1 MAYFVFDLD
10 LTLADIPMEVYN
22 ELSIIQQV
30 SVNANRQ
37 HRYNEYVKVIA
48 DDELKILTNSVIQN
62 GMLRPEI
69 IPYMVQILNLKLRG
83 RCKGI
88 IIYSNNRDLINLEFV
103 RDVLIECIRRSTE
116 DIPIDTIRSL
126 FCLCI
131 HRLYPG
137 RPTNT
142 MNPPKTWPELR
153 DIMMDNREA
162 CDITESLSPEDIY
175 FFDDMIPRHT
185 IAFQIPRDQYF
196 QVIPYHRDKPENY
209 KDIKE
214 SDVFSFEK
222 VIYKLGYET
231 NSLGGGIYRHTMKN
245 RLKQKKQMRKH
256 KYSKKNKR
264 KNKVGKAKK
273 QN

>member
-10 LTLADIPMEVYN
+10 LTLADIPLEVYN

-30 SVNANRQ
+30 PINADRQ
-37 HRYNEYVKVIA
+37 HRYNEYVKFIA
-48 DDELKILTNSVIQN
+48 GDELNIITNSVIQN

-88 IIYSNNRDLINLEFV
+88 VIYSNNRDLINLEFV

-153 DIMMDNREA
+153 DIMLDNREA
-162 CDITESLSPEDIY
+162 CDITGSIFPEDIY
-175 FFDDMIPRHT
+175 FFDDMRHT
-185 IAFQIPRDQYF
+185 IASQLPPNHYF
-196 QVIPYHRDKPENY
+196 QVVPYN
-209 KDIKE
+209 KDGVNANVIKNIVD
-214 SDVFSFEK
+214 SDLQSFQ
-222 VIYKLGYET
+222 VAIDAVGSS
-231 NSLGGGIYRHTMKN
+231 SLGGGRYKHTMKN
-245 RLKQKKQMRKH
+245 RLKQKKQMRKR

-264 KNKVGKAKK
+264 KSKAKK